1 MALLDYIIVDVE
13 LMLAFGAFGA
23 FVGVFET
30 P

>member
-13 LMLAFGAFGA
+13 LMLAFGAF
-23 FVGVFET
+23 VGVFET